1 MNMIQALNSAMDIML
16 GRDPSVVLM
25 GEDIGYFGGVFRV
38 TEGLQ
43 RKYGEHRV
51 LDTPIAEGGIVAAAI
66 GMGVNGLRP
75 VAEIQFADY
84 IYPGFDQIVS
94 ELARLRY
101 RSAGEFFAPVTIRT
115 PCGGGIRGGQT
126 HSQSPEGIF
135 THVSGIKVV
144 MPSNPYD
151 AKGLLITAIEDDDPV
166 IFFEPKR
173 LYNGPFDGDPNKPA
187 VPWSSHPKGQVDGGA
202 LHGAA
207 RQGGHRARGQ
217 RRDHHHATAPW
228 CTSRRPPPPALG
240 VDAEIIDLRSLVPL
254 DVDTICSSVKKTGR
268 CVVAHEATRFSGFG
282 AEILAVIQEECFW
295 ELEAPIQRVTGW
307 DTPYPH
313 AFEWEYFPG
322 QARVAAALKAV
333 MEAAMSQFVFK
344 MPDLGEGTVEAE
356 IVAWHAKPGDLVT
369 EDQVIV
375 EVMTDKAAV
384 EVPAPVSG
392 RSALD
397 HRAARATRWRW
408 ARR

>member
-1 MNMIQALNSAMDIML
+1 MAQMNMVQALNSGMDVML
-16 GRDPSVVLM
+16 GRDPSVILM
-25 GEDIGYFGGVFRV
+25 GEDIGYFGGVFRT

-51 LDTPIAEGGIVAAAI
+51 LDTPIAEGAIVGAAI
-66 GMGVNGLRP
+66 GMAVNGLRP

-101 RSAGEFFAPVTIRT
+101 RTAGEFYAPVTIRT

-135 THVSGIKVV
+135 THVSGIKVI

-166 IFFEPKR
+166 VFFEPKR
-173 LYNGPFDGDPNKPA
+173 LYNGPFDGDPTKAA
-187 VPWSSHPKGQVDGGA
+187 VPWSTHPKGEVPEGHFSVPFGKADVVRSGSELTIITYGTMVFVA
-202 LHGAA
+202 MLAA
-207 RQGGHRARGQ
+207 
-217 RRDHHHATAPW
+217 ATA
-228 CTSRRPPPPALG
+228 G

-254 DVDTICSSVKKTGR
+254 DVDTICASVKKTGR

-282 AEILAVIQEECFW
+282 AEILSVIQEECFW
-295 ELEAPIQRVTGW
+295 DLEAPIQRVAGW

-313 AFEWEYFPG
+313 AFEWQYFPG
-322 QARVAAALKAV
+322 PARVRAAIR
-333 MEAAMSQFVFK
+333 AAM
-344 MPDLGEGTVEAE
+344 E
-356 IVAWHAKPGDLVT
+356 
-369 EDQVIV
+369 
-375 EVMTDKAAV
+375 
-384 EVPAPVSG
+384 PA
-392 RSALD
+392 
-397 HRAARATRWRW
+397 
-408 ARR
+408 

>member
-1 MNMIQALNSAMDIML
+1 MAQMNMIQALNSAMDVML
-16 GRDPSVVLM
+16 ERDPSVILM
-25 GEDIGYFGGVFRV
+25 GEDIGYFGGVFRA

-43 RKYGEHRV
+43 RKYGEQRV
-51 LDTPIAEGGIVAAAI
+51 IDTPIAEGAIVGAAI

-101 RSAGEFFAPVTIRT
+101 RSAGDFFAPVTIRT

-135 THVSGIKVV
+135 THVSGIKVI

-166 IFFEPKR
+166 VFFEPKR
-173 LYNGPFDGDPNKPA
+173 LYNGPFDGDPTKAA
-187 VPWSSHPKGQVDGGA
+187 VPWSTHAKGEVPEGHYQVPFGKADIVRAGKDVTIVTYGTMVFVAMLAASKLA
-202 LHGAA
+202 L
-207 RQGGHRARGQ
+207 
-217 RRDHHHATAPW
+217 
-228 CTSRRPPPPALG
+228 
-240 VDAEIIDLRSLVPL
+240 DAEIIDLRSLVPL
-254 DVDTICSSVKKTGR
+254 DVDTICTSVKKTGR

-282 AEILAVIQEECFW
+282 AELLAIIQEECFW
-295 ELEAPIQRVTGW
+295 ELEAPIQRVAGW

-322 QARVAAALKAV
+322 PARVAAAINAV
-333 MEAAMSQFVFK
+333 ME
-344 MPDLGEGTVEAE
+344 
-356 IVAWHAKPGDLVT
+356 
-369 EDQVIV
+369 
-375 EVMTDKAAV
+375 
-384 EVPAPVSG
+384 PA
-392 RSALD
+392 
-397 HRAARATRWRW
+397 
-408 ARR
+408 

>member
-1 MNMIQALNSAMDIML
+1 MANMNMIQALNSAMDIML
-16 GRDPSVVLM
+16 GKDPSVVLM
-25 GEDIGYFGGVFRV
+25 GEDIGYFGGVFRT

-66 GMGVNGLRP
+66 GMSVNGLRP

-94 ELARLRY
+94 ELARIRY

-135 THVSGIKVV
+135 THVSGLKVV

-166 IFFEPKR
+166 VFFEPKR

-187 VPWSSHPKGQVDGGA
+187 VPWSAHPKGQVPEGHYTVPLGKAEIVRGGA
-202 LHGAA
+202 DVTVITYGTMVFVALAA
-207 RQGGHRARGQ
+207 A
-217 RRDHHHATAPW
+217 AT
-228 CTSRRPPPPALG
+228 LG
-240 VDAEIIDLRSLVPL
+240 LDAEIIDLRSLVPL
-254 DVDTICSSVKKTGR
+254 DVDTICSSVRKTGR

-282 AEILAVIQEECFW
+282 AEILSVVQEECFW
-295 ELEAPIQRVTGW
+295 DLEAPIHRVAGW

-322 QARVAAALKAV
+322 QARVAAALSAV
-333 MEAAMSQFVFK
+333 ME
-344 MPDLGEGTVEAE
+344 PT
-356 IVAWHAKPGDLVT
+356 
-369 EDQVIV
+369 
-375 EVMTDKAAV
+375 
-384 EVPAPVSG
+384 
-392 RSALD
+392 
-397 HRAARATRWRW
+397 
-408 ARR
+408 